1 MMNQKRKRS
10 LMLGLSVLLL
20 AGIPM
25 TISGLTRF
33 WQRDYDPVLFSYHY
47 ENFLGFVSST
57 WTDYQAQTEVV
68 ALYGEGMTLVT
79 ITENTYLDPLAMDI
93 TFTTNCTGSELTA
106 TARYVEL
113 YLSGGEEI
121 INGGASFFDIPT
133 DGSQVSLDPSQ
144 MTWADCQEIGVIGG
158 ALEIVFSLSIEN
170 ASVTASGEYSYSVS
184 VGIGSE

>member
-68 ALYGEGMTLVT
+68 ALDGEGMTLVT

-113 YLSGGEEI
+113 YYSASVEV
-121 INGGASFFDIPT
+121 INGGSSFFDIPT
-133 DGSQVSLDPSQ
+133 DGTPVSLDPSL
-144 MTWADCQEIGVIGG
+144 MEWADCAEIGVTGG
-158 ALEIVFSLSIEN
+158 ALEIVFSLDTSG
-170 ASVTASGEYSYSVS
+170 ATVTASGDYSYSVS